1 MITTCTGC
9 QARYRLDAAK
19 VPLRRIR
26 VRCPECATIFDLDG
40 TRREEPRGVTLDPVA
55 AAPAASVPAPE
66 PAAAPTAAPVPG
78 SNDLVLEPTAAYLD
92 RSASPAGGAPTPD
105 RAPGGQPATPRSEPV
120 SASAT
125 ATAELPPVRQTRRT
139 RRDKTEM
146 LARALVSD
154 ILVYNQEARDQ
165 ALAAGNLLETLG
177 PEIKKS
183 WELYKE
189 KVGAETATS
198 TTYFKDALND
208 ILADGQAIF

>member
-1 MITTCTGC
+1 
-9 QARYRLDAAK
+9 
-19 VPLRRIR
+19 
-26 VRCPECATIFDLDG
+26 VRCPECATICDLDG
-40 TRREEPRGVTLDPVA
+40 TRREASSGVTLDPVMA
-55 AAPAASVPAPE
+55 TPASSSATTE
-66 PAAAPTAAPVPG
+66 PAVRRAPDSGT
-78 SNDLVLEPTAAYLD
+78 NDLVLEPTAAYLD
-92 RSASPAGGAPTPD
+92 QECTPAANAPPPDRSPDVGSPAI
-105 RAPGGQPATPRSEPV
+105 ATSSARS
-120 SASAT
+120 SAT
-125 ATAELPPVRQTRRT
+125 ATATAEPPPARQVRRT

-165 ALAAGNLLETLG
+165 ALATGNLLEVLG

-208 ILADGQAIF
+208 ILAEGRAIF